1 MTFCLVRAEIVKM
14 RTRPIP
20 VYSALA
26 VVGLAIFAPLVIVG
40 LAVINPVEYA
50 SVCAYWLSFP
60 NSLFGYGQ
68 VLGVGGGLITCL
80 VAADTIGSEYSSDTW
95 KLILPRMRGR
105 WTIVLTKLGLT
116 VSLSTFFV
124 MGGAVLYCFAGY
136 LCLSFRGEVAT
147 YAVGTAPQLTKLACQ
162 VVELEFYSILA
173 FCVAL
178 VSRSTVVGLV
188 AGLFVPLLLP
198 TFTFGRIS
206 YVMPDVH
213 FMNILDHLVAPSQLI
228 YVDVLFGARVHPV
241 ISAVVLVGLASIA
254 VAAAGWL
261 FSWRDIVGR

>member
-1 MTFCLVRAEIVKM
+1 MTFCLVRAEVVKM

-20 VYSALA
+20 LYSALA
-26 VVGLAIFAPLVIVG
+26 IVGLAIFAPLVIVG

-50 SVCAYWLSFP
+50 SVCVYWLSFP

-68 VLGVGGGLITCL
+68 VLGVGGGLLTCL
-80 VAADTIGSEYSSDTW
+80 VAADTVGSEYAADTW
-95 KLILPRMRGR
+95 KMILPRIGGR

-116 VSLSTFFV
+116 LGLSTLFV
-124 MGGAVLYCFAGY
+124 LGGAVLYCLTGY
-136 LCLSFRGEVAT
+136 ACLSLRGEVGLSAMR
-147 YAVGTAPQLTKLACQ
+147 VAPRVIELACQ
-162 VVELEFYSILA
+162 IVELEYYSVLA

-198 TFTFGRIS
+198 IFTFGRIS
-206 YVMPDVH
+206 YVMPNVH

-228 YVDVLFGARVHPV
+228 YVDVLFGARVHPA

>member
-1 MTFCLVRAEIVKM
+1 MTFCLVRAEVVKM

-20 VYSALA
+20 LYSALA
-26 VVGLAIFAPLVIVG
+26 VVGLSIFAPLVIVG

-50 SVCAYWLSFP
+50 GVCSYWLSFP

-68 VLGVGGGLITCL
+68 VLGVGGGLLTCL
-80 VAADTIGSEYSSDTW
+80 VAADTVGSEYAADTW
-95 KLILPRMRGR
+95 KMILPRMKGR
-105 WTIVLTKLGLT
+105 WTIVLTKLGVTLG
-116 VSLSTFFV
+116 LSTLFV
-124 MGGAVLYCFAGY
+124 LGGAALYCLLGY
-136 LCLSFRGEVAT
+136 AFLSLRGEAGLSAMRVAPR
-147 YAVGTAPQLTKLACQ
+147 VIELSCQ
-162 VVELEFYSILA
+162 IVELEFYSVLA

-178 VSRSTVVGLV
+178 VSRSTVIGLA

-198 TFTFGRIS
+198 IFTFGQIS
-206 YVMPDVH
+206 YLMPNVH

-241 ISAVVLVGLASIA
+241 ISAVVLVGLASIG

-261 FSWRDIVGR
+261 FSWRDIVSR